1 MKINYLKDGLFDLL
15 NDNSEEL
22 GISDIETHENE
33 NTFGISM
40 TDGSVFEI
48 KCRRILE
55 REDEWTKESWL
66 YTLGAERAV
75 LRFHRLSCKENG

>member
-1 MKINYLKDGLFDLL
+1 MKCYNWDCIVSIGFFLL

-22 GISDIETHENE
+22 GISDIETHEKE

-48 KCRRILE
+48 QCRRILE
-55 REDEWTKESWL
+55 REDK
-66 YTLGAERAV
+66 
-75 LRFHRLSCKENG
+75 

>member
-1 MKINYLKDGLFDLL
+1 MKINYLKDRLFDLL

-22 GISDIETHENE
+22 SISDIETHEKE

-55 REDEWTKESWL
+55 REDKWAKESWL
-66 YTLGAERAV
+66 YMLKAKRVTFTFLDK
-75 LRFHRLSCKENG
+75 LQ

>member
-1 MKINYLKDGLFDLL
+1 MKCYNWDYRDAIGFFLL

-22 GISDIETHENE
+22 GISDIETHEKE

-48 KCRRILE
+48 QCRRILE
-55 REDEWTKESWL
+55 REDK
-66 YTLGAERAV
+66 
-75 LRFHRLSCKENG
+75 

>member
-1 MKINYLKDGLFDLL
+1 MKINYLKDRIFDFL

-22 GISDIETHENE
+22 GISDIETHEKE

-48 KCRRILE
+48 QCRRILE
-55 REDEWTKESWL
+55 REDKRAKES
-66 YTLGAERAV
+66 
-75 LRFHRLSCKENG
+75 

>member
-1 MKINYLKDGLFDLL
+1 MKCYNWDYRVAIGFFLL

-22 GISDIETHENE
+22 GISDIETHEKE

-48 KCRRILE
+48 QCRRILE
-55 REDEWTKESWL
+55 RDDK
-66 YTLGAERAV
+66 
-75 LRFHRLSCKENG
+75 

>member
-1 MKINYLKDGLFDLL
+1 MELNYLKDMLFDLL

-22 GISDIETHENE
+22 NIFDIQTHEKE

-48 KCRRILE
+48 ECRRILE
-55 REDEWTKESWL
+55 RE
-66 YTLGAERAV
+66 V
-75 LRFHRLSCKENG
+75 

>member
-1 MKINYLKDGLFDLL
+1 MKCYNWDYRVATKFFLL

-22 GISDIETHENE
+22 GISDIETHEKE

-48 KCRRILE
+48 QCRRILE
-55 REDEWTKESWL
+55 REDK
-66 YTLGAERAV
+66 
-75 LRFHRLSCKENG
+75 

>member
-1 MKINYLKDGLFDLL
+1 MELNYLKDRLFDLL

-22 GISDIETHENE
+22 DISDIQTHEKE

-48 KCRRILE
+48 ECRRILE
-55 REDEWTKESWL
+55 KE
-66 YTLGAERAV
+66 V
-75 LRFHRLSCKENG
+75 

>member
-15 NDNSEEL
+15 NDNSEES

-33 NTFGISM
+33 NTFGILRA
-40 TDGSVFEI
+40 DGSVFEI

-55 REDEWTKESWL
+55 REDE
-66 YTLGAERAV
+66 
-75 LRFHRLSCKENG
+75 

>member
-15 NDNSEEL
+15 NDNSEVL
-22 GISDIETHENE
+22 SISDIETHENE

-48 KCRRILE
+48 TCRCILE
-55 REDEWTKESWL
+55 RENE
-66 YTLGAERAV
+66 
-75 LRFHRLSCKENG
+75 

>member
-1 MKINYLKDGLFDLL
+1 M

-22 GISDIETHENE
+22 GISDIETHEKE

-40 TDGSVFEI
+40 ADGSVFEI

-55 REDEWTKESWL
+55 REDE
-66 YTLGAERAV
+66 
-75 LRFHRLSCKENG
+75 

>member
-1 MKINYLKDGLFDLL
+1 MELNYLKDRLFDLL

-22 GISDIETHENE
+22 DISDIQTHEKE

-48 KCRRILE
+48 ECRRILE
-55 REDEWTKESWL
+55 SE
-66 YTLGAERAV
+66 V
-75 LRFHRLSCKENG
+75 

>member
-1 MKINYLKDGLFDLL
+1 MELNYLKNRLFDLL

-22 GISDIETHENE
+22 NISDIQTHEKE

-48 KCRRILE
+48 ECRRILE
-55 REDEWTKESWL
+55 KE
-66 YTLGAERAV
+66 V
-75 LRFHRLSCKENG
+75 

>member
-1 MKINYLKDGLFDLL
+1 MELNYLKDRLFDLL

-22 GISDIETHENE
+22 NISDIETHEKE

-48 KCRRILE
+48 ECRRILE
-55 REDEWTKESWL
+55 RE
-66 YTLGAERAV
+66 A
-75 LRFHRLSCKENG
+75 

>member
-1 MKINYLKDGLFDLL
+1 MELNYLKDMLFDLL

-22 GISDIETHENE
+22 NISDIQTHERE

-48 KCRRILE
+48 ECRRILE
-55 REDEWTKESWL
+55 RE
-66 YTLGAERAV
+66 V
-75 LRFHRLSCKENG
+75 

>member
-1 MKINYLKDGLFDLL
+1 MKCYNWDFRVAIGFFLL

-22 GISDIETHENE
+22 GISDIETHEKE

-48 KCRRILE
+48 QCRRILE
-55 REDEWTKESWL
+55 REDK
-66 YTLGAERAV
+66 
-75 LRFHRLSCKENG
+75 

>member
-1 MKINYLKDGLFDLL
+1 MKINYLKDRIFDFL

-22 GISDIETHENE
+22 GISDIETHAKE

-40 TDGSVFEI
+40 ADGSVFEI

-55 REDEWTKESWL
+55 REDE
-66 YTLGAERAV
+66 
-75 LRFHRLSCKENG
+75 

>member
-1 MKINYLKDGLFDLL
+1 MELNYLKDRLFDLL

-22 GISDIETHENE
+22 NISDIQTHEKE

-48 KCRRILE
+48 ECRLILE
-55 REDEWTKESWL
+55 SE
-66 YTLGAERAV
+66 V
-75 LRFHRLSCKENG
+75 

>member
-1 MKINYLKDGLFDLL
+1 MELNYLKDRLFDLL

-22 GISDIETHENE
+22 NISDIQTHEKE

-48 KCRRILE
+48 ECRRILE
-55 REDEWTKESWL
+55 RE
-66 YTLGAERAV
+66 A
-75 LRFHRLSCKENG
+75 

>member
-1 MKINYLKDGLFDLL
+1 MKINYLKDRIFDFL

-22 GISDIETHENE
+22 GISDIEPHEKK

-40 TDGSVFEI
+40 ADGSVFEI

-55 REDEWTKESWL
+55 REDE
-66 YTLGAERAV
+66 
-75 LRFHRLSCKENG
+75 